1 MVLSVQSEFMIHI
14 RKLVKI
20 IRTKRADRDIGE
32 GHAVVFV
39 DRYDD
44 IRPGFY

>member
-1 MVLSVQSEFMIHI
+1 MIYI
-14 RKLVKI
+14 SKIVKI
-20 IRTKRADRDIGE
+20 IRTKRADRDIGK